1 MNHFHM
7 KWLSIITK
15 KTCKSQSMIIS
26 KANLD
31 DNLNNMWKLEQ
42 NWQSKSTVEMAYL
55 ILIN

>member
-1 MNHFHM
+1 
-7 KWLSIITK
+7 
-15 KTCKSQSMIIS
+15 MIIS